1 MRAGL
6 KPPQRQ
12 GAGMDSRQ
20 ARERIEELRQHL
32 MDELDEASSQR
43 SFERVEEVQQGFTA
57 LSVLERVVR

>member
-1 MRAGL
+1 
-6 KPPQRQ
+6 
-12 GAGMDSRQ
+12 MDSRQ